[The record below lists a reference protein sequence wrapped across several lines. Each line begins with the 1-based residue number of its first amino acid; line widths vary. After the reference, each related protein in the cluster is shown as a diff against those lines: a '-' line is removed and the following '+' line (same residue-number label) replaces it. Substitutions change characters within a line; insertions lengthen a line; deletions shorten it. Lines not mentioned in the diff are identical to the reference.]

1 MSADGPRIVLASAS
15 PRRRRLFAWYGVP
28 YETAAFDIDET
39 PDAALLADASSV
51 AEDIAGRKGAAASAD
66 HPDDLIVSCDTIVVL
81 GTEILGKPTDLPDAR
96 RMLDQLSGRVHQ
108 VVTGM
113 ALGVPG
119 VARPYLMS
127 VVTNVH
133 MHVLTD
139 EGVETWLAEGEA
151 LGCAGAYNIER
162 HLAWVDDDEC
172 YQNVAGLP
180 LCHLYT
186 LLERATDEWTAG
198 IFERPD
204 EVCDASRGAFCKLGP
219 CMLGHRP
226 CR

>member
-1 MSADGPRIVLASAS
+1 MSADGPSIVLASAS

-28 YETAAFDIDET
+28 YETTSVDVDESPDPTLMHDPSQVAAE
-39 PDAALLADASSV
+39 
-51 AEDIAGRKGAAASAD
+51 IAGRKAAAASAD
-66 HPDDLIVSCDTIVVL
+66 RPEDLIVSCDTIVVL
-81 GTEILGKPTDLPDAR
+81 GTDILGKPVDVADAD
-96 RMLDQLSGRVHQ
+96 RMLRALSGRVHQ
-108 VVTGM
+108 VVTGI
-113 ALGVPG
+113 ALSVPG
-119 VARPYLMS
+119 KAEPYLLS

-139 EGVETWLAEGEA
+139 AMIRTWIDEGEV

-172 YQNVAGLP
+172 FQNVAGLP
-180 LCHLYT
+180 LCHLYA
-186 LLERATDEWTAG
+186 LLERVTDEWTAG
-198 IFERPD
+198 LFGRPD

-226 CR
+226 CH

>member
-1 MSADGPRIVLASAS
+1 MSSDGPRIVLASAS

-28 YETAAFDIDET
+28 YESISVDVDES
-39 PDAALLADASSV
+39 PDPALIADPASV
-51 AEDIAGRKGAAASAD
+51 ATDIAARKVTAASAGRS
-66 HPDDLIVSCDTIVVL
+66 DDLVISCDTIVVL
-81 GTEILGKPTDLPDAR
+81 GTEILGKPADLADAE
-96 RMLDQLSGRVHQ
+96 RMLRKLSGRVHQ

-113 ALGVPG
+113 AVSVPG
-119 VARPYLMS
+119 KPEPYRLP

-139 EGVETWLAEGEA
+139 EMIATWIAEGEV

-172 YQNVAGLP
+172 FQNVAGLP
-180 LCHLYT
+180 LCHLYA
-186 LLERATDEWTAG
+186 LVERVTDEWTAG
-198 IFERPD
+198 LFERPD

-226 CR
+226 CH

>member
-28 YETAAFDIDET
+28 YATTSVDVDESPDPVLMDKPAEVAAE
-39 PDAALLADASSV
+39 
-51 AEDIAGRKGAAASAD
+51 IAGRKAAVARAQR
-66 HPDDLIVSCDTIVVL
+66 PDDLLVSCDTIVVL
-81 GTEILGKPTDLPDAR
+81 GTEILGKPADLDDAR
-96 RMLDQLSGRVHQ
+96 DMLRRLSGRVHQ
-108 VVTGM
+108 VVTGI

-119 VARPYLMS
+119 KADPYLLS

-133 MHVLTD
+133 MHVLDDATI
-139 EGVETWLAEGEA
+139 ESWLAEGTV

-172 YQNVAGLP
+172 FQNVAGLP
-180 LCHLYT
+180 LCHLYA
-186 LLERATDEWTAG
+186 LLEGATDEWTAG
-198 IFERPD
+198 LFERPD

-226 CR
+226 CH